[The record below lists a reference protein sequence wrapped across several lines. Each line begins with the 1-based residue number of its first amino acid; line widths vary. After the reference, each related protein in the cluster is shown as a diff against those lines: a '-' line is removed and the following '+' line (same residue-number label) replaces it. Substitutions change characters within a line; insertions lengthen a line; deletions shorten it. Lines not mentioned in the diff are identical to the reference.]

1 MNKEDLPLT
10 LLEAGSYS
18 SSSPGSVEV
27 VLSVESARDALRKSR
42 SPSALLFTMGTAT
55 VLIESEPVVVV
66 VSWRGRES
74 GELPPLLT
82 ALSTIVSLGI
92 LGGSPRDSRVCWKE
106 GIRLELAMVRRAN
119 ASCRL
124 NCMEVRVDT
133 LFLISLVDLC
143 TC

>member
-1 MNKEDLPLT
+1 M
-10 LLEAGSYS
+10 
-18 SSSPGSVEV
+18 

-55 VLIESEPVVVV
+55 VLIDREPVVAV

-82 ALSTIVSLGI
+82 ALSNIESLGM

-106 GIRLELAMVRRAN
+106 GIRLELAIARRAR
-119 ASCRL
+119 ASCTL
-124 NCMEVRVDT
+124 NCMDVKVGT

-143 TC
+143 TYTFDNQR